1 MAEEKTNVTNIGEA
15 ISVLVQGVNI
25 AQSKGIYTFADSAKI
40 ASALDFINAAQAAAT
55 KKMEEENAAGPK
67 SHAVNTVESDKS
79 VETVEK

>member
-25 AQSKGIYTFADSAKI
+25 AQTKGIYTFQDSAKI

-55 KKMEEENAAGPK
+55 EKMKEEDSKGPK
-67 SHAVNTVESDKS
+67 SIVETDKS
-79 VETVEK
+79 VK